1 MKKPMKYLILFLLLM
16 ATSVMAQE
24 PDTSSALFSLREAE
38 RNFAKESVM
47 IGRNAAFAK
56 NVAEESALFTDKW
69 ITNGKQFSKERKA
82 APVVLKWEP
91 EFMDI
96 SASGDFGI
104 STGPWEVQE
113 YRPNTAALA
122 TGYFL
127 TVWKKQSDG
136 EWKVILDGG
145 SETPAVKSPQHRT
158 SYPSGADKAVKNPP
172 LMDVGIL
179 SKELSD
185 KDKQI
190 LENWKKSPVP
200 STYISFLEPDARMQL
215 NGHLPTTNKDSINS
229 FITSLDKTLIWDTS
243 GSGAARSGDLGYTYG
258 LLRVQGTAAVK
269 KGHYVRIWKKLS
281 GDSWKIE
288 LEMINF
294 D

>member
-1 MKKPMKYLILFLLLM
+1 MKYFVLLPFLM

-24 PDTSSALFSLREAE
+24 PDSSSALFSMREAE
-38 RNFAKESVM
+38 SNFAKESVM
-47 IGRNAAFAK
+47 IGRNAAFVK
-56 NVAEESALFTDKW
+56 NFADESVLFTDKW

-82 APVVLKWEP
+82 SPLVLKWEP

-104 STGPWEVQE
+104 STGPWEAQE

-136 EWKVILDGG
+136 NWKVILDGG
-145 SETPAVKSPQHRT
+145 SETPAVKNPQHRI
-158 SYPSGADKAVKNPP
+158 SFPSGADKAVKNPP
-172 LMDVGIL
+172 VMNTGLL
-179 SKELSD
+179 SEQLSD
-185 KDKQI
+185 RDKQFLAI
-190 LENWKKSPVP
+190 WEKSPYP
-200 STYISFLEPDARMQL
+200 STYLLYLETNARIQMK
-215 NGHLPTTNKDSINS
+215 GHLPTINKDSINL
-229 FITSLDKTLIWDTS
+229 FISNLDKTLIWETS
-243 GSGAARSGDLGYTYG
+243 GSGAASSGDLGYTYG
-258 LLRVQGTAAVK
+258 LLRIQGTPIK
-269 KGHYVRIWKKLS
+269 RNGHYVRIWRRLS

-288 LEMINF
+288 MEMINL